1 MKKGKS
7 RSKFRN
13 KYMKRKMTNNEMP
26 PGRPDVTNPL
36 LILAI
41 LAAVTCS
48 ISVRAQS
55 AEPSAA
61 IDQKVTPAA
70 EGLTSLR
77 EFADTGIKVDIY
89 HPQIEE
95 WVGTDFE
102 SRSAVAITSADS
114 NAPVYGAVWSPAPSQ
129 INEPSPVQEPVQA
142 YAVLKQEQKSTTQIE
157 LGAQG
162 RLLYVERLAPN
173 EKSLGRFKLDGI
185 FVQLFKT
192 DHPLQLINPAAPER
206 YGSAEDSVVRD
217 LSSSE
222 VSGLKFLELRF

>member
-1 MKKGKS
+1 
-7 RSKFRN
+7 
-13 KYMKRKMTNNEMP
+13 MP
-26 PGRPDVTNPL
+26 PGRPDVTSPL

-89 HPQIEE
+89 QPQIEE

-162 RLLYVERLAPN
+162 RLLLYVERLAPN

-192 DHPLQLINPAAPER
+192 DHPLQLINPAAQQP

-217 LSSSE
+217 LTSSKA
-222 VSGLKFLELRF
+222 SGLRFLELRF